1 MAEVDQSSKKQSS
14 EESVRFR
21 RPNFDK
27 RIATSRKEVPS
38 SSIARSLGIDDRP
51 QNSTHE
57 RSGNVSQR
65 EILESR
71 SSPERDDTEGDLLED
86 TLEKPRTILVQSG
99 NFGTASTFNFTDS
112 LNEQN
117 FGTLNEQDL
126 KNVINDNSI
135 DASAIGR
142 DSGPSSNADDVFD
155 NRQIGG
161 GEKPPTK
168 ITLTIPSVADEDSEG
183 DMTIEGEDVYSN
195 EDVSNI
201 SL

>member
-1 MAEVDQSSKKQSS
+1 MAEVKQSSKKQSS

-27 RIATSRKEVPS
+27 RITTSRKEVS
-38 SSIARSLGIDDRP
+38 DSSIPRSLGLDVRP
-51 QNSTHE
+51 QNSTRE
-57 RSGNVSQR
+57 SKGNVGQR
-65 EILESR
+65 ELLESR
-71 SSPERDDTEGDLLED
+71 SSLERDDTEGDLLED

-99 NFGTASTFNFTDS
+99 NFGTASSFNFTDS

-117 FGTLNEQDL
+117 VRTLNEQDL
-126 KNVINDNSI
+126 INVINDNSI
-135 DASAIGR
+135 DASVAGR
-142 DSGPSSNADDVFD
+142 DSGPSSDADDVFD
-155 NRQIGG
+155 NRQRSGA
-161 GEKPPTK
+161 EKPPTK
-168 ITLTIPSVADEDSEG
+168 ITLMIPSVADEDSED